1 MYPGDIVGTSV
12 GPRIPPIA
20 FVLAIIASCNS
31 VAAAVYT
38 ETLFKVVRPKR
49 SCFYLLLYIRFEQER
64 LKVENIEEKL
74 SCLVIRNIHMTDYA
88 DRPSPPHPIGSRKVP
103 TLYFIIE

>member
-74 SCLVIRNIHMTDYA
+74 SCLVIRIIYIY
-88 DRPSPPHPIGSRKVP
+88 DRLRRQTIPPPPHR
-103 TLYFIIE
+103 